1 MPQHQIHLIY
11 LLYLSDLDFIDV
23 LVEVL
28 VFSPVQIMVVVVS
41 NRAMLVSIS
50 FNLVIVVMTVP
61 CSVDTTEEVHLW

>member
-1 MPQHQIHLIY
+1 MPQHQVHLIY

-50 FNLVIVVMTVP
+50 FNLVIVVMTVL